1 MKVFLVIAGLTVG
14 WMAAAVAE
22 PFAAGT
28 PLAVEEG
35 ELVLPAPTPSGVVP
49 SEDGENGVVDE
60 VGAAFV
66 EQEDAEEI
74 LFQQRVDEAVEKAV
88 AARMKGLPRP
98 MYFPATDVAPPKGLL
113 LYSSKQSQSPFP
125 FSFALE
131 GFLQARWLE
140 LARGTTEWTDAIGI
154 TRPVRNENVF
164 NLNRVYLQSQGF
176 VGSERVLWNIAL
188 FGSTDAGLIVN
199 FVPLGFV
206 GFAITEDIRVGGG
219 VTQVPG
225 TREWLMSSRW
235 PMGVDRSMANT
246 FFRPSYSP
254 GVLFMGSVLDKSLSF
269 QAGVWNG
276 IDGGFAGVFRQSTAM
291 AWAGNMWWEPLGP
304 FGLGY
309 SDMEHHRDPAVR
321 IGTSGTYARTPVSL
335 FPLAPLLGD
344 IAAYANPENTVVRL
358 SDGTPIAEPGALGP
372 GTQLEQFRYNLATVD
387 VGWKYRGWSAF
398 FEYSWRLLNG
408 FQGRGDFDR
417 KRLFDHGGNLFVG
430 WCFVPRTYEIYARS
444 SALTGGYGSA
454 AEYGGGLNWYL
465 NKSRQSRLTF
475 ETLYIDSSPAQ
486 NFLYPYRAGFTGTAI
501 QTQYMA
507 VF

>member
-1 MKVFLVIAGLTVG
+1 MIKAFLVVAGLTVG
-14 WMAAAVAE
+14 WVAAAAAE

-28 PLAVEEG
+28 QIAVDEGDLA
-35 ELVLPAPTPSGVVP
+35 LPATAPSAVMP
-49 SEDGENGVVDE
+49 PEDGEVGVVDE
-60 VGAAFV
+60 DGAAFV
-66 EQEDAEEI
+66 GPEYAEEI

-140 LARGTTEWTDAIGI
+140 LARGTTEWTDSIGI

-164 NLNRVYLQSQGF
+164 NLNRIYLQSQGF

-291 AWAGNMWWEPLGP
+291 AWAGNM
-304 FGLGY
+304 
-309 SDMEHHRDPAVR
+309 
-321 IGTSGTYARTPVSL
+321 
-335 FPLAPLLGD
+335 
-344 IAAYANPENTVVRL
+344 
-358 SDGTPIAEPGALGP
+358 
-372 GTQLEQFRYNLATVD
+372 
-387 VGWKYRGWSAF
+387 
-398 FEYSWRLLNG
+398 
-408 FQGRGDFDR
+408 
-417 KRLFDHGGNLFVG
+417 
-430 WCFVPRTYEIYARS
+430 
-444 SALTGGYGSA
+444 
-454 AEYGGGLNWYL
+454 
-465 NKSRQSRLTF
+465 
-475 ETLYIDSSPAQ
+475 
-486 NFLYPYRAGFTGTAI
+486 
-501 QTQYMA
+501 
-507 VF
+507 